1 MCVCVEECWEITFSV
16 SAVRASFLS
25 RQIAL
30 LRELLLGW
38 QSHLSLRLYSPLSPS
53 FSLSHPTC
61 LFSVNLLRPI
71 KAERCRTPPARTR
84 ELGLLSC
91 TSPRLGSPPTQM
103 TLIRR
108 TAPTRQ
114 RLLQETRGR
123 TYHFMHVPQNGDRRG
138 GKKKNWV
145 NIQDC

>member
-1 MCVCVEECWEITFSV
+1 M

-91 TSPRLGSPPTQM
+91 TSPRLGSPPDSDDSDPSHRTDPAKITAGNERQNVPFHACS
-103 TLIRR
+103 TKRR
-108 TAPTRQ
+108 PAGGNKKTG
-114 RLLQETRGR
+114 L
-123 TYHFMHVPQNGDRRG
+123 TYRIVS
-138 GKKKNWV
+138 
-145 NIQDC
+145 